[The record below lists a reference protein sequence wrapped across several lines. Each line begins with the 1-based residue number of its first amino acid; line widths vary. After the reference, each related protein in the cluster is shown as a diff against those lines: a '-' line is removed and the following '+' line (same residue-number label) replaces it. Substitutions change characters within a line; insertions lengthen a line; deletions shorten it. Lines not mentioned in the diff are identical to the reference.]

1 MPLIRRYF
9 LSAIL
14 AVSILAAASTLQSQ
28 SLQGER
34 EAFEYAQL
42 LYSDGLYDTAAEEYR
57 RFILNFPTSE
67 RLPNGRLQL
76 AEAYFR
82 ANELAKA
89 VDAYQIFVDRHPDN
103 IEASSALR
111 NRAVALERLSEFG
124 RAAVVFTDLYERF
137 RTGEYAVQDLLSAG
151 TNARKAGSFE
161 QSERLYQTIITDHPS
176 SPLIY
181 EATYNLSLVLMDQ
194 DRESEALVR
203 LGSIQNSERE
213 PDALLEIGRIA
224 LAQND
229 LPSAEQTFTELK
241 KRFPKSQSAESSYLV
256 LGGWY
261 ESQKEWDV
269 AAKTY
274 ENARKARL
282 GADRQQ
288 QAVLG
293 LARVY
298 RATQRDALQLYTHF
312 IKIYPSSLYLPD
324 ARLGLGRAYVDK
336 KQYRQAIAAFKR
348 LQETFPD
355 HPFSTAA
362 HRDIGD
368 VYVALES
375 PRMALTAYRRHLS
388 QSEDEQESAITKL
401 RMGGVYT
408 TPLGWTDLAISTLSD
423 LVNHENASIAGAAQY
438 KLGQAHESAG
448 HNNLAVR
455 EYRKYLERFAGQ
467 ENARDAERQIQ
478 YLTEY
483 APRFPVDLDLVELL
497 SQVSNSSQTQLS
509 VGTLLHNRRYYDQ
522 AIPHLDSART
532 DTSANT
538 DSATFLM
545 AEALN
550 TISRRESLLGRK
562 TDHREKSI
570 VLYKQL
576 ATADKPGEFGDDAAF
591 RIIELQHPATSD
603 TSTAAARRDAFAQF
617 EKSHPGSNV
626 LEVARLIQ
634 ADAYLTPGQNAT
646 SQDIETALELYR
658 GIVDSKTS
666 TNAEKADFGV
676 GRALALKKD
685 YVGAEPALREFLFA
699 YPNGPLVDQAHFQ
712 LGLILLDRGYLQ
724 SAVQE
729 FAELLDAPTSV
740 DLETSSRELLA
751 ECYFRLKDFNRAIE
765 IDETLLARGAKP
777 ATLRRLGEA
786 HTQIGNQ
793 EQALTALGLFVRR
806 FPGEAGADTLAFRR
820 AELLA
825 ELGRTTQAIAAFQT
839 IPKTFPKSALSSN
852 ALASVAR
859 LQFEKKDYKAALAAI
874 SSVPAGSDPAIGELR
889 IVTLLRLDRAK
900 QARQEIK
907 AYKKSFPKQTE
918 ALARFQVEEARVQ
931 LRYGNPKDARK
942 ALVKVIKDFA
952 SSRAAGDAEF
962 YLVEAIEKVGK
973 PEEHLAALTSFVK
986 NRSDNPHWARANL
999 QLATLY
1005 TEDQDYVSASRAYV
1019 NALNGELEDKERP
1032 GVLAALYV
1040 AHRNLRL
1047 YDSAIAYA
1055 RQLIQQYPHDA
1066 RAQNARIDIGE
1077 IYNQKGS
1084 YAEAIKELVPLLG
1097 RLQGDPWSS
1106 VQFFIAE
1113 SYYKMGDYESGLR
1126 EYLKLN
1132 YNHQGS
1138 VNWIANSLMGRAEC
1152 FTALGRKS
1160 EAIVELEKIK
1170 ARFPGD
1176 LFTERADQMIK
1187 TLKLKP

>member
-1 MPLIRRYF
+1 
-9 LSAIL
+9 L
-14 AVSILAAASTLQSQ
+14 AVSILAAAFPTYSQ

-67 RLPNGRLQL
+67 RLPNARLQL

-82 ANELAKA
+82 ADELTKS

-111 NRAVALERLSEFG
+111 NRAVALERLSEYD
-124 RAAVVFTDLYERF
+124 RAAVAFADLYERF

-151 TNARKAGSFE
+151 TNARKAGSFDK
-161 QSERLYQTIITDHPS
+161 SERLYQTIITDHPA
-176 SPLIY
+176 SPLIH
-181 EATYNLSLVLMDQ
+181 EATYNLGLVLMDQ
-194 DRESEALVR
+194 GRESEALVR

-213 PDALLEIGRIA
+213 PDALLEIGRIS

-229 LPSAEQTFTELK
+229 LPRAEQTFTALK

-261 ESQKEWDV
+261 EGQKEWDL

-274 ENARKARL
+274 ENARTARL

-293 LARVY
+293 LARVN
-298 RATQRDALQLYTHF
+298 RATQREALQLYTQF
-312 IKIYPSSLYLPD
+312 IKVYPSSIYLPE

-355 HPFSTAA
+355 HPYSTAA

-368 VYVALES
+368 VYVALDS

-388 QSEDEQESAITKL
+388 ESTDDHESAITKL
-401 RMGGVYT
+401 RMGGVYRA
-408 TPLGWTDLAISTLSD
+408 PLGWTDLAIKTLSD
-423 LVNHENASIAGAAQY
+423 LIHHEDPSIAGAALYQ
-438 KLGQAHESAG
+438 LGQAHEFTG

-455 EYRKYLERFAGQ
+455 EYRNYLERFAGQ
-467 ENARDAERQIQ
+467 ENSRDAERQIQ
-478 YLTEY
+478 YLSEY
-483 APRFPVDLDLVELL
+483 APRTPVDLDLVELL
-497 SQVSNSSQTQLS
+497 SQVSTRGQTRLS
-509 VGTLLHNRRYYDQ
+509 IGTLLYRRRYFDQ
-522 AIPHLDSART
+522 AIPHLESARS
-532 DTSANT
+532 DTSTDT
-538 DSATFLM
+538 DSATFLL

-550 TISRRESLLGRK
+550 AISRRESLLGRK

-570 VLYKQL
+570 VLYTQL
-576 ATADKPGEFGDDAAF
+576 ATAENPSEYGDDAAF
-591 RIIELQHPATSD
+591 RILELQHPETSD
-603 TSTAAARRDAFAQF
+603 TSAVAARRNAFSQF
-617 EKSHPGSNV
+617 QKSHPASNV
-626 LEVARLIQ
+626 LEEARLIQ
-634 ADAYLTPGQNAT
+634 ADTYLTPGQNSA
-646 SQDIETALELYR
+646 SQDIGTALELYK
-658 GIVDSKTS
+658 GTVDSKKPA
-666 TNAEKADFGV
+666 NAEKASFGV
-676 GRALALKKD
+676 GRALALRKE
-685 YVGAEPALREFLFA
+685 YVDAERALREFLFA

-724 SAVQE
+724 SAAQE
-729 FAELLDAPTSV
+729 FAELLNAPTSV

-786 HTQIGNQ
+786 YTQTGDQ
-793 EQALTALGLFVRR
+793 EQALSALGLFVRR
-806 FPGEAGADTLAFRR
+806 FPATPGADTLAFRR

-825 ELGRTTQAIAAFQT
+825 ELGRTSQAIAAFQS
-839 IPKTFPKSALSSN
+839 IPKTFTKSSLN
-852 ALASVAR
+852 TGALASVAR
-859 LQFEKKDYKAALAAI
+859 LQFEKKEYKAALAAI
-874 SSVPAGSDPAIGELR
+874 SAVAAGSDPAIGELR

-907 AYKKSFPKQTE
+907 AYKKAFPKQIE

-931 LRYGNPKDARK
+931 LRYGKPKDARK
-942 ALVKVIKDFA
+942 ALEKVIEDFA

-973 PEEHLAALTSFVK
+973 PDEHLAALISFVK

-999 QLATLY
+999 QLAALY
-1005 TEDQDYVSASRAYV
+1005 AEDQDYVSASRAYV
-1019 NALNGELEDKERP
+1019 NALNGELEQKERP
-1032 GVLAALYV
+1032 SVLAALYE

-1055 RQLIQQYPHDA
+1055 RQLVEQYPHDA
-1066 RAQNARIDIGE
+1066 RAQGARIDIGE

-1084 YAEAIKELVPLLG
+1084 YAEAIKNLVPLLG

-1106 VQFFIAE
+1106 VQYLIAE
-1113 SYYKMGDYESGLR
+1113 SYHKMGDFESGLR

-1152 FTALGRKS
+1152 FTALGRES

-1170 ARFPGD
+1170 VRFPGD
-1176 LFTERADQMIK
+1176 LFAERADQMIK
-1187 TLKLKP
+1187 TLKLKQ